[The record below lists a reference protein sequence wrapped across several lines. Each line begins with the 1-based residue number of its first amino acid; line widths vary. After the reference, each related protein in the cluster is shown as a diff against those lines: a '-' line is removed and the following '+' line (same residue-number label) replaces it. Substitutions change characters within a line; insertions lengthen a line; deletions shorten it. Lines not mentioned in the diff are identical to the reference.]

1 MKPYKAILLSLGCA
15 LSMGAAAQWQWL
27 DRDGHRV
34 YSDRPPTPDIPD
46 KSILKRPG
54 RPAAAAVAA
63 QPDASAAGAALNAK
77 VAASAARGGKD
88 PELQDKKKQAEAAE
102 AAKKKA
108 DDDRVANANREACA
122 RARQN
127 KATLDSGMRI
137 ARLNAKGEREVLDDP
152 ARAAELQRIQGV
164 IDTTCRA
171 Q

>member
-1 MKPYKAILLSLGCA
+1 MKPYKVILLAVGSA

-27 DRDGHRV
+27 DRDGRQV
-34 YSDRPPTPDIPD
+34 YSDRPPTSDIPE
-46 KSILKRPG
+46 KNILKRPG
-54 RPAAAAVAA
+54 RPAAAATAPL
-63 QPDASAAGAALNAK
+63 PDASAAGAALSAK

-88 PELQDKKKQAEAAE
+88 PDLQDKKKQAEAAE

-108 DDDRVANANREACA
+108 EDDRVAKANRETCA

-127 KATLDSGMRI
+127 KTTLDSGMRI

-152 ARAAELQRIQGV
+152 ARAAELQRIQGI
-164 IDTTCRA
+164 IDSACRA